1 MSSGLLKFS
10 NRITATNGDK
20 LHWGRV
26 DADGLPFRGPIT
38 PTYREDEWESR
49 TVKVADARNGFF
61 DVHDVVS
68 NKQYL
73 DVLECCA
80 NGWFQLVY
88 LERFWTDPNGNRTSL
103 HYVFVSA
110 VRERTH
116 AGQVRYG
123 TDNLIAL
130 FNQLSRTLI
139 VKLPRTFHATC

>member
-103 HYVFVSA
+103 HYVEWLEYYVEDGSR
-110 VRERTH
+110 VPYQSQGIMELQH
-116 AGQVRYG
+116 GQQ
-123 TDNLIAL
+123 NLISN
-130 FNQLSRTLI
+130 FGTGQG
-139 VKLPRTFHATC
+139 